1 MKLKTKITALCAV
14 ILSLVAAGLCAAML
28 WQVREQSYGALLQ
41 RSQDSLDE
49 LAVAFE
55 TAVYTAPHETGSG
68 LPRKVLLT
76 HCFRSCG
83 VAGCALYV
91 NGECLSASTPIDP
104 ESCLAVSSGGA
115 AASARVHAQ
124 GRHFLV
130 LGKASEIQGEACK
143 IYLVAE
149 ATYIHSQV
157 WELAIRFVLLAL
169 AAVLLGLAAVRCL
182 VGRTLRPLSE
192 LSEAA
197 GRVAAGNYSQRVPVS
212 AADEVGALAQDFNQ
226 MALAVESHVAALQE
240 RSDRQRLFTA
250 AVTHELKTP
259 LTSLLLNVNTLQT
272 VYLPEEK
279 QTALLE
285 SMDHQLHWLDAMVR
299 KLLTL
304 LSAKKNAAFS
314 AASVPELLSQVR
326 QLTEGVCRKYG
337 VSLETDCRAVSL
349 FVDTELMCSALVNL
363 VENSAKASAPG
374 QVVSISAD
382 ATSFTVTDHGRG
394 IPAEDLPRVT
404 EAFYTGDPSRSRAS
418 GGFGLGLALVQEI
431 AAVHGGTLTL
441 ESAPG
446 EGTTARIVL
455 PGGKTVK
462 ER

>member
-1 MKLKTKITALCAV
+1 MKLKTKITALCAA

-28 WQVREQSYGALLQ
+28 WQVREQSYSALLQ
-41 RSQDSLDE
+41 RSQESLDE
-49 LAVAFE
+49 LTVAFE
-55 TAVYTAPHETGSG
+55 TAVYNAPYETGSG

-83 VAGCALYV
+83 TAGSALYV
-91 NGECLSASTPIDP
+91 NGECLSASTPVDP
-104 ESCLAVSSGGA
+104 ESYLTVSSGSA
-115 AASARVHAQ
+115 AASARIRAH

-130 LGKASEIQGEACK
+130 LGKAAEVQGEACR

-149 ATYIHSQV
+149 ASYIHSQLR
-157 WELAIRFVLLAL
+157 ELAARFALLAL
-169 AAVLLGLAAVRCL
+169 AVMLLGLAMVRYL
-182 VGRTLRPLSE
+182 VGRTLRPLAE

-197 GRVAAGNYSQRVPVS
+197 GRIAAGNYGQRVPVS
-212 AADEVGALAQDFNQ
+212 SADEVGILAQDFNR
-226 MALAVESHVAALQE
+226 MAFAVESHVAALQE
-240 RSDRQRLFTA
+240 SSERQNLFTA

-279 QTALLE
+279 QAALLE
-285 SMDHQLHWLDAMVR
+285 SMNQQLHWLDTMVR

-304 LSAKKNAAFS
+304 LSAKKNAAFT

-326 QLTEGVCRKYG
+326 QLSEGVCRKYG
-337 VSLETDCRAVSL
+337 VSLETNGC
-349 FVDTELMCSALVNL
+349 VDTLLMDADLMCSALVNL

-374 QVVSISAD
+374 QAVSISAD
-382 ATSFTVTDHGRG
+382 ETGFTITDHGRG

-404 EAFYTGDPSRSRAS
+404 EAFYTGDPSRSKAS
-418 GGFGLGLALVQEI
+418 GGFGLGLALVREI
-431 AAVHGGTLTL
+431 AAVHGGTLAL

-446 EGTTARIVL
+446 EGTTARIML
-455 PGGKTVK
+455 PGAKP
-462 ER
+462 